1 MLFQTNLPRWWYL
14 LVPIYIPLVRQ
25 TTAVPL
31 KSQCISWDYLQLPL
45 LAFLSAELD
54 WKPSWRL
61 MRFGDPLCAHSPLR
75 ILPPCKSSKVK
86 PWARSL
92 LRDST
97 EGGARVLFRRVLQTK
112 NKVRSFILSE
122 NKYPSLINYSKI
134 PWGSSQMSCWY
145 ADWLFVLEEFLSEQ
159 ALLAQLTFQSLPW
172 NLGGFKYTNVGK
184 SNSVFLEEVEKRG
197 CCMVFISC

>member
-1 MLFQTNLPRWWYL
+1 M
-14 LVPIYIPLVRQ
+14 PIYIPLVRQ

-97 EGGARVLFRRVLQTK
+97 EGGARAQLNIAHMAPSQAMGYEEYILGSSVSNQSITTCV
-112 NKVRSFILSE
+112 NKLVPEAAFHLAPKILS
-122 NKYPSLINYSKI
+122 P
-134 PWGSSQMSCWY
+134 
-145 ADWLFVLEEFLSEQ
+145 FL
-159 ALLAQLTFQSLPW
+159 
-172 NLGGFKYTNVGK
+172 K
-184 SNSVFLEEVEKRG
+184 SRLCS
-197 CCMVFISC
+197 